1 MEPVALAT
9 AVTTIIF
16 AEALKEGG
24 KNVGK
29 SASEQVARLLTV
41 IRDKFKIAGTEG
53 LLTRTQNKPTESN
66 KAIFQAE
73 LETQINEDESFSH
86 RIQELMKKLEST
98 GAIKQVMASGIE
110 LSADLEAEDMKQK
123 ATPGT
128 SVEQE
133 MLKDIKAQNIKLGN
147 LSQES

>member
-24 KNVGK
+24 KNIGK

-41 IRDKFKIAGTEG
+41 IREKFKIAGTEG

-66 KAIFQAE
+66 KTIFQAE
-73 LETQINEDESFSH
+73 LETQINEDESFSRH
-86 RIQELMKKLEST
+86 IQELMKQLEST
-98 GAIKQVMASGIE
+98 GAIKQVMASNIE
-110 LSADLEAEDMKQK
+110 LSADLEAEDMNQK

-133 MLKDIKAQNIKLGN
+133 MLKDIKAQNVKLGN

>member
-24 KNVGK
+24 KNIGK
-29 SASEQVARLLTV
+29 SASEQVARLLTI
-41 IRDKFKIAGTEG
+41 IREKFKVVGTEG
-53 LLTRTQNKPTESN
+53 LLTRTQNNPTESN
-66 KAIFQAE
+66 KSIFQAE
-73 LETQINEDESFSH
+73 LETQISEDETFSH
-86 RIQELMKKLEST
+86 QIQELIEQLKST
-98 GAIKQVMASGIE
+98 GVIRQVMASGIE
-110 LSADLEAEDMKQK
+110 LSADLEAEDMNQK
-123 ATPGT
+123 ATLGS

-147 LSQES
+147 LNQES

>member
-24 KNVGK
+24 KNIGK
-29 SASEQVARLLTV
+29 SASEQVARLLTI
-41 IRDKFKIAGTEG
+41 IREKFKVVGTEG

-66 KAIFQAE
+66 KSIFQAE
-73 LETQINEDESFSH
+73 LETQISEDETFSH
-86 RIQELMKKLEST
+86 QIQELIEQLKST
-98 GAIKQVMASGIE
+98 GVIRQVMASGIE
-110 LSADLEAEDMKQK
+110 LSADLEAEDMNQK
-123 ATPGT
+123 ATLGS

-147 LSQES
+147 LNQES